1 MKREIK
7 FRIFDPAQKLFIHP
21 SKFSFNADFSQ
32 KFFRGDLKLVKESH
46 SEKCIINQFTGL
58 LDKNGVE
65 IYEGDVVLCNDG
77 RVAEVVWHEYGWYV
91 QSKPFSKMEKSYAK
105 MDKDNDSAI
114 LIDARRYGKLSNTE
128 VIGNLHQNPE

>member
-65 IYEGDVVLCNDG
+65 IYEDDIVDYRCQSNPKKSDIRTIKFEDG
-77 RVAEVVWHEYGWYV
+77 FYIAAGFYSINLWSLHNSVT
-91 QSKPFSKMEKSYAK
+91 
-105 MDKDNDSAI
+105 I
-114 LIDARRYGKLSNTE
+114 
-128 VIGNLHQNPE
+128 IGNIHENPELLKK